1 MIPAYILTQ
10 EAEEEGWVTVVDGL
24 SVKEEPK
31 PEIPPPIW
39 DSRPIDPERCV
50 AATKALCG

>member
-1 MIPAYILTQ
+1 MIPSYFID
-10 EAEEEGWVTVVDGL
+10 ESDEGFTLFDGL
-24 SVKEEPK
+24 EVKEEPK